1 MGLKS
6 SKERVKVSESFLI
19 GFEVNRALYF
29 WIILVIS
36 VLAVIGNLL
45 AVRTVIL
52 SKYKYLQKTCIISLA
67 ISDLLTV
74 IIFSMNNLYLLYYKP
89 MEWIYGEFLCHFMPI
104 GQVLGNLTNSIA
116 LLAIALDR
124 YHNVIHALSPKW
136 NPSLGKCIGG
146 TLFLWLVCLGLSY
159 PVVTFYI
166 FIPLLVN
173 DRKTAMCT
181 GAPVTKRSI
190 FLYYITMNCL
200 FFLPILVLFFWFY
213 YKIAFLIWRHRKP
226 LNDDYHQQEVTDTCS
241 SSKPVQDA
249 YPTSALKSKKKNV
262 QMKSKIRSFKV
273 VVALVL
279 AFITCRLPYWLQMIY
294 QQLETVNK
302 NVLWNV
308 RFATISLHLFNCVLN
323 PLLYTYLNITITVCR
338 KVSRFVTHY
347 CCCWFSNLEFE
358 DFERGKHTAEGV
370 VEVENNDE
378 VKDKGRVQFIN
389 VAMPTVNRKE
399 IY

>member
-29 WIILVIS
+29 SIILVVS

-67 ISDLLTV
+67 VSDLLTV
-74 IIFSMNNLYLLYYKP
+74 ITFSMNNLYLLYHKP
-89 MEWIYGEFLCHFMPI
+89 MEWIYGEFLCHFMPM
-104 GQVLGNLTNSIA
+104 GQVLGNLTSSIA

-124 YHNVIHALSPKW
+124 YHNVIYALSPKC
-136 NPSLGKCIGG
+136 NPSLRKCLGC
-146 TLFLWLVCLGLSY
+146 TLVLWLVCLGLSY

-173 DRKTAMCT
+173 DRETAMCT
-181 GAPVTKRSI
+181 GAPITKHSI

-200 FFLPILVLFFWFY
+200 FFIPILVLFFWFY

-226 LNDDYHQQEVTDTCS
+226 LNDDYHQQEVTETS
-241 SSKPVQDA
+241 YSSKPIQD
-249 YPTSALKSKKKNV
+249 TSSISTSKSKKKNV
-262 QMKSKIRSFKV
+262 QMKSKIRSFKI
-273 VVALVL
+273 VVALVV
-279 AFITCRLPYWLQMIY
+279 AFIVCRLPYWLHMTY
-294 QQLETVNK
+294 QQLENVNK
-302 NVLWNV
+302 NVVWNV
-308 RFATISLHLFNCVLN
+308 RFATISLYLFNCVLN

-358 DFERGKHTAEGV
+358 DFETGKHTAEGIV
-370 VEVENNDE
+370 GVEKNDE
-378 VKDKGRVQFIN
+378 VKSKGRVQFID
-389 VAMPTVNRKE
+389 VAMPNLNEKE